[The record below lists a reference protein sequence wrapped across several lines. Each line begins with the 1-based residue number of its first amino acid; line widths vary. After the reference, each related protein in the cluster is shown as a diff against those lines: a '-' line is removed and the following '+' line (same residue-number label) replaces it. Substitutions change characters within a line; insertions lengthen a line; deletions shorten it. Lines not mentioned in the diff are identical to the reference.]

1 MLELSWWMMNL
12 VWAYVI
18 SLKESCC
25 DLKSYLKEERTLEI
39 SNDLYV
45 NWMIEENM
53 VDLNKMKDWI

>member
-1 MLELSWWMMNL
+1 MNL
-12 VWAYVI
+12 GWAYAI
-18 SLKESCC
+18 SLKVNCC
-25 DLKSYLKEERTLEI
+25 DLKSYLKEETTLEI